1 MQLKQNE
8 TNEYYLGYYSLIR
21 KSYSPGY
28 FLSNKTRMYLL
39 LQSCKVIS
47 TRQVLRVNK

>member
-28 FLSNKTRMYLL
+28 FLSITTRMYLL
-39 LQSCKVIS
+39 LQCCKMIS